1 MVDISV
7 EVRIVEEGEFVITY
21 TYAGESCVTS
31 NVFSDT
37 INVQVFS
44 ESLIANPD
52 TITLI
57 FGDTIQLN
65 ASGTSSYFWSPDE
78 SLSCSSCPNPLAFP
92 IEITEYIVSGVDSNG
107 CRSLDTVLVNV
118 DIICSEVF
126 IPTIFS
132 PNEKGPQSNE
142 TFCLFSDCVKQ
153 YKLVIHNR
161 WGQLVFE
168 SEDIAQCWDGTFK
181 GSEAATGTYAF
192 NLFIRKIDGS
202 QFNKTGTITL
212 VR

>member
-1 MVDISV
+1 
-7 EVRIVEEGEFVITY
+7 
-21 TYAGESCVTS
+21 
-31 NVFSDT
+31 
-37 INVQVFS
+37 
-44 ESLIANPD
+44 
-52 TITLI
+52 LI

-78 SLSCSSCPNPLAFP
+78 SLSCSTCPSPLAYP
-92 IEITEYIVSGVDSNG
+92 AVPTEYIVSGIDSNG
-107 CRSLDTVLVNV
+107 CRSLDTVLVYV

-168 SEDIAQCWDGTFK
+168 SEDIAQCWDGRFNGNK
-181 GSEAATGTYAF
+181 VESAVYAYNVYILQLDGTI
-192 NLFIRKIDGS
+192 L
-202 QFNKTGTITL
+202 NKTGTINL
-212 VR
+212 VK